1 MMLADLNPAMTMMG
15 AQHGYGASAQH
26 TVSGQQQCTVGLRAD
41 IVLTS
46 VHCGVSRVVWAQEH
60 DIGASRPHTIITA
73 LLPYYHYLFVDSGRQ
88 IILKSQ

>member
-26 TVSGQQQCTVGLRAD
+26 TVSGQQQCTVGLHAD

-46 VHCGVSRVVWAQEH
+46 VHSGVSRVVRAQEH
-60 DIGASRPHTIITA
+60 DNWRITSQHHHHRA
-73 LLPYYHYLFVDSGRQ
+73 PPLLSLPVC
-88 IILKSQ
+88 